1 MANGF
6 NMDTFTHLGALGAV
20 VVVAGILFMA
30 ISKGGVGMIPPVGV
44 APTGV
49 PPVAGVTDPFL
60 YRNVSNAMYG
70 KKGCGCGR

>member
-6 NMDTFTHLGALGAV
+6 NMETFTHLGALGAV
-20 VVVAGILFMA
+20 VVVAGIIFMA
-30 ISKGGVGMIPPVGV
+30 ISKGGGAIVSPPGV

-70 KKGCGCGR
+70 KKGCGCGK